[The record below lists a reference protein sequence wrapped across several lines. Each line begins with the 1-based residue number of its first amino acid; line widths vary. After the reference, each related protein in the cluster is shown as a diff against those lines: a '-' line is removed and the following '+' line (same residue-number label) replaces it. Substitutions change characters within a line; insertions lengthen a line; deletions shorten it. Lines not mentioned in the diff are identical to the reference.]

1 MKTILSILSLAF
13 VLVSCEDIIDI
24 DLDSIEPK
32 LVIEG
37 CVNDLEDPCTIK
49 LSKTGDYFEPG
60 IYPAVSG
67 AMVSVTDEYGIETE
81 FEESEPGLYISESLE
96 VFENRSYTLQVQSE
110 GEDYMAE
117 GTIPQKVY
125 IDSLSFDIPP
135 LLYEFDEG
143 YMVTCY
149 LQDPEAYRNYYRM
162 KAYKKGEPIS
172 SEESKYIFN
181 DDFMNGNM
189 IFMPWENEAY
199 FPLDTVVVELHTLDK
214 STYDYYLTLN
224 SLADGLFG
232 AANPANPKT
241 NLSNDALG
249 YFGAYTVSRDTIV
262 ILPI

>member
-1 MKTILSILSLAF
+1 MKTILSLFSFIFL
-13 VLVSCEDIIDI
+13 LVSCEDVIEI

-37 CVNDLEDPCTIK
+37 CINDLDDHCTIK

-67 AMVSVTDEYGIETE
+67 AMLSITDEYGLETE
-81 FEESEPGLYISESLE
+81 FEESEPGLYTSESLE
-96 VFENRSYTLQVQSE
+96 VFENRSYTLVVQSE
-110 GEDYMAE
+110 GEDYLAE
-117 GTIPQKVY
+117 GTIPQKVL
-125 IDSLSFDIPP
+125 IDSLAFDIPP
-135 LLYEFDEG
+135 MIYEFDEG

-149 LQDPEAYRNYYRM
+149 LRDPVEFRNYYRL

-189 IFMPWENEAY
+189 ISIPWEHEAF
-199 FPLDTVVVELHTLDK
+199 FPMDTVVVELHTLDK

-224 SLADGLFG
+224 SLAGGLFG
-232 AANPANPKT
+232 ASNPANPKT
-241 NLSNDALG
+241 NISNDALG

-262 ILPI
+262 IESK